1 MSRRDT
7 FVRPVLTFEARC
19 INLAAENGHFS
30 HIAFRPMTVVAVGRA
45 AQQRSGRGIGGGLQI
60 PERGY
65 RFATSRTVLS
75 GSISG
80 DLAASAGLKDV
91 SLTRFWFKMSL

>member
-60 PERGY
+60 PECGY
-65 RFATSRTVLS
+65 RLATSGTVLS

>member
-65 RFATSRTVLS
+65 PRTVLS